1 MKEQKMAQ
9 RIEKPAKEE
18 KLASKEK
25 KPSSKPTY
33 KQLKDLE
40 NLEISIQKMESERD
54 QVINRMNSGN
64 ESPESLNSLSVT
76 YNNLVQSID
85 EKTLLWME
93 LGEIIE
99 STKG

>member
-1 MKEQKMAQ
+1 
-9 RIEKPAKEE
+9 
-18 KLASKEK
+18 
-25 KPSSKPTY
+25 
-33 KQLKDLE
+33 
-40 NLEISIQKMESERD
+40 MESERD